1 MKTEPER
8 EIIAALTRIET
19 RQEDFVRR
27 VEKVEQE
34 VEGLSKF
41 RWLILGGMGAA
52 GTAGGALGA
61 ELASKLFQ

>member
-1 MKTEPER
+1 MKTEPES